1 MEQKKSFGEIIFEI
15 INTIILSLIG
25 MACVVPMLH
34 VLFGSISDPVALTHH
49 DGIIF
54 KPLGF
59 SMTGYQLIFQNSN
72 FIQSYMNTIFY
83 VVSATSLNVFLASIG
98 GYALSRKK
106 IIWQNHIMLFIIL
119 TMLFNGGLIP
129 FYMVVRK
136 LGLIDSR
143 LAMIIPNAVSAFHLI
158 IIRNAMRE
166 VPDSMEESAKI
177 DGAGHMTILYK
188 IYMPLTKSTISVI
201 ILFSVVGHWNSW
213 FNASIFLKDRKLYPL
228 QLILREILIQDETS
242 YIMQG
247 MGDFRMS
254 DIYAQVIKYSSVIV
268 SSLPILCLYPFMQKY
283 FEKGIMIG
291 SIKG

>member
-1 MEQKKSFGEIIFEI
+1 MKKKKSFGEIIFEI

-25 MACVVPMLH
+25 IACLIPMIH
-34 VLFGSISDPVALTHH
+34 VLFGSISDPILLTHH
-49 DGIIF
+49 DGIIL

-83 VVSATSLNVFLASIG
+83 VTLATSLNVLLASIG

-106 IIWQNHIMLFIIL
+106 IMWQNHIMLFIAL

-129 FYMVVRK
+129 FYMVVKK

-143 LAMIIPNAVSAFHLI
+143 LAMIIPNAVSAFNLI
-158 IIRNAMRE
+158 IVRSAMKE

-177 DGAGHMTILYK
+177 DGAGHWTILYK

-201 ILFSVVGHWNSW
+201 ILFSVVGNWNSW
-213 FNASIFLKDRKLYPL
+213 FNASIFLKNRKLFPL

-242 YIMQG
+242 YITQG
-247 MGDFRMS
+247 MGNYRML

-268 SSLPILCLYPFMQKY
+268 SSLPVLCIYPFMQKY

-291 SIKG
+291 SLKG